1 METFLDTSIEHRWKL
16 CRQLESYVGQLE
28 GKLCP
33 LAPNDVRVGH
43 ENSHFP
49 TFCFPDSVARRRT
62 SKQVVDTF
70 TAVVPKPEAIARRAS
85 DTRTRR
91 NTRPSPSMTST
102 CYSLA
107 SARVSL
113 ARARTKRRARIETA
127 TPETLR
133 GATIVPERCARVS
146 TRTPTDAFL
155 PGTRARSEDSRDL
168 RVDAFERGGDDA
180 EGDRSVL
187 RVEGDRRRCRRVV
200 PETPLRNALTPLVHE
215 RVPPSRHG
223 TDTPPEVT
231 SPRRCTKHATT
242 AVDGERAA
250 GKPEKTVVG
259 VAAACQRF
267 LGAVDV
273 GRVESARSRLAQK
286 SSGDS
291 ADTGD
296 DARRPGATNRPTR
309 ESRGRKTPID
319 VENATRVSF
328 GDSDD
333 ESNDAPPSPFRR
345 SDFAA
350 AGARCFTSIAAALDD
365 IDDKAGLEHEELE
378 DLDDLQEQR
387 GSPPPPDAFS
397 PARVKKRRHEAAA
410 SNLDASDLS
419 RSSFGA
425 EFFSSAKLEP
435 DAHLPLTLMRQ
446 ASEQSLASIT
456 ESGSE
461 IELLAHRAS
470 LEQQLGEF
478 VHRACAKRARTADD
492 ARRDTARRG
501 DGGAIF
507 NLNAAD
513 FQPRALDVSAGT
525 TSQMCVPL
533 VPPDLPRDE
542 ALEMVHH
549 PTCPLACTGRDCLGD
564 LFGLGQTPSDPGLA
578 ALRITDQFEA
588 DLKHALEMELA
599 C

>member
-1 METFLDTSIEHRWKL
+1 M
-16 CRQLESYVGQLE
+16 
-28 GKLCP
+28 
-33 LAPNDVRVGH
+33 
-43 ENSHFP
+43 
-49 TFCFPDSVARRRT
+49 
-62 SKQVVDTF
+62 
-70 TAVVPKPEAIARRAS
+70 
-85 DTRTRR
+85 
-91 NTRPSPSMTST
+91 
-102 CYSLA
+102 
-107 SARVSL
+107 
-113 ARARTKRRARIETA
+113 
-127 TPETLR
+127 
-133 GATIVPERCARVS
+133 
-146 TRTPTDAFL
+146 
-155 PGTRARSEDSRDL
+155 
-168 RVDAFERGGDDA
+168 
-180 EGDRSVL
+180 
-187 RVEGDRRRCRRVV
+187 
-200 PETPLRNALTPLVHE
+200 RNALTPLVHE

-231 SPRRCTKHATT
+231 SPRRCTTHATA

-250 GKPEKTVVG
+250 GKPDKTVVG

-273 GRVESARSRLAQK
+273 GRVESAPSRLAR

-296 DARRPGATNRPTR
+296 DARRRGATNRPTR

-333 ESNDAPPSPFRR
+333 ESDDAPPSPFRR
-345 SDFAA
+345 SDFAV
-350 AGARCFTSIAAALDD
+350 AGARGFTSIAAALDD
-365 IDDKAGLEHEELE
+365 IDDKAGLELEELE
-378 DLDDLQEQR
+378 DFDELQGQR

-410 SNLDASDLS
+410 SNLDVSDPS
-419 RSSFGA
+419 RSPLGA
-425 EFFSSAKLEP
+425 EFFGSAKLEP
-435 DAHLPLTLMRQ
+435 DARLPLTLMRHD
-446 ASEQSLASIT
+446 SDHSIT
-456 ESGSE
+456 SNTESASE

-478 VHRACAKRARTADD
+478 VHLACAKRPRSAVD
-492 ARRDTARRG
+492 ARGDTARRG

-525 TSQMCVPL
+525 TSQMCVHL

-549 PTCPLACTGRDCLGD
+549 PTCLPACTGRDSLGD